1 MRFIKQAV
9 VIGAGVMGASIAAQ
23 LVNADIPTLLL
34 DIVPNNL
41 PEEKDKLCSQQNR
54 DRRNQLAN
62 TAKKNLINRKPSPI
76 VSLQKL
82 SLLETGNIED
92 DLSKLSKADWIIEA
106 ITEDIEAKRLLLQK
120 IDHWRKKGSIVSSN
134 TSGISIEKMMENC
147 SEDLQAH
154 FFGTHFFNP
163 PRYITLLEL
172 IATPKTNKAILQTFK
187 EFAEKQLG
195 KNVIIAKDTPNFIA
209 NRIGAYAFLTIVK
222 VMTKSNLSIPK
233 VDELTGQ
240 LIGRSKSGTF
250 QTLDLVGLD
259 TFSYVVKNIQE
270 RSSIPIE
277 KDFYTIPTFME
288 EMIQN
293 NMLGRKTGNGFYRKT
308 KEGIEAL
315 DYQTMQ
321 YRKVEKRKRKLPE
334 KKLQEFIY
342 EDSEDARFLWESIM
356 PFLLYSAALLGE
368 IADTIYEIDEAVKLG
383 FNWEK
388 GPFEIWDSIGL
399 VKSITKLSAENSA
412 IPNWVAEMIEK
423 GESVFYKREQGALT
437 YYNNGNYVPVPKDSY
452 HIDVKEKKRQN
463 GILAGNDS
471 ATLLDIGDGVA
482 MLELHAPH
490 NVIGMDAI
498 EMIDAAVKKV
508 EENSAFKGLVIGSG
522 GTNFSVGANLA
533 LLLMEAQSK
542 DYSEIELVVQKFQ
555 EAMMKI
561 KYAKKPIV
569 SAPFGNTLGGGAE
582 ICLASSYVQAL
593 QETYIGLV
601 ETGVGLIP
609 GGGGTKELYINSLK
623 EGDLF
628 QDEALMET
636 VKEVFFTIFTS
647 KVSTSAEQGKEL
659 KLLNKNDQI
668 TMNKRHLI
676 YDAKQL
682 VLKHSNLYSP
692 LEKRKVAV
700 AGKLGYD
707 LLKNELSNLE
717 KSGRISSYE
726 RIIGEKLAFVLT
738 GGNLPFKSEV
748 DEVYLLQLEK
758 SAFMELIQQKQ
769 TQKRVLYLLQT
780 GKMYQEKRESDPPAN

>member
-1 MRFIKQAV
+1 MSVIKQAV

-23 LVNADIPTLLL
+23 LANADIPTLLL
-34 DIVPNNL
+34 DIIPDDL
-41 PEEKDKLCSQQNR
+41 LEKQNKLRSQLDTDSRNR
-54 DRRNQLAN
+54 LAN
-62 TAKKNLINRKPSPI
+62 KAKKNLINQKPSPI

-82 SLLETGNIED
+82 SLIETGNIED
-92 DLSKLSKADWIIEA
+92 DLSKISKADWIIEA
-106 ITEDIEAKRLLLQK
+106 ITEDIEAKRSLLQK
-120 IDHWRKKGSIVSSN
+120 IDDFRKKGSIVSSN
-134 TSGISIEKMMENC
+134 TSGISIETMMKNC

-154 FFGTHFFNP
+154 FLGTHFFNP

-172 IATPKTNKAILQTFK
+172 IATPKTNPAALQKFK

-195 KNVIIAKDTPNFIA
+195 KNVILTKDTPNFIA

-222 VMTKSNLSIPK
+222 VMTKSKLSIPK
-233 VDELTGQ
+233 VDELTGK

-259 TFSYVVKNIQE
+259 TFSYVVKNIRE
-270 RSSIPIE
+270 RSSDQRE
-277 KDFYTIPTFME
+277 KDFYIMPSFME
-288 EMIQN
+288 EMIQH

-308 KEGIEAL
+308 KKGIEAL

-321 YRKVEKRKRKLPE
+321 YKRVEKKKLPE
-334 KKLQEFIY
+334 KELQKFIY
-342 EDSEDARFLWESIM
+342 EDSRDAKFLWESIM

-399 VKSITKLSAENSA
+399 VKSITKLKSET
-412 IPNWVAEMIEK
+412 IEVPNWITEMIEN
-423 GESVFYKREQGALT
+423 GEHVFYKKEEEALT
-437 YYNNGNYVPVPKDSY
+437 YYNKGTYEPVQKDAY
-452 HIDVKEKKRQN
+452 QIDVQEKKRQN
-463 GILAGNDS
+463 GIIARNNSG
-471 ATLLDIGDGVA
+471 TLFDIGDGVA
-482 MLELHAPH
+482 MLELHAKH

-498 EMIDAAVKKV
+498 EMLEEAVREV
-508 EENSAFKGLVIGSG
+508 EQNSSFKGLVIGSG
-522 GTNFSVGANLA
+522 GMNFSVGANLA
-533 LLLMEAQSK
+533 LLLMEAQSE
-542 DYSEIELVVQKFQ
+542 DYLEIELVVQKFQ

-623 EGDLF
+623 EVDLL
-628 QDEALMET
+628 QEEALIKT
-636 VKEVFFTIFTS
+636 VREVFFTVFTS
-647 KVSTSAEQGKEL
+647 KVATSAEEGKEW
-659 KLLNKNDQI
+659 KLLNKKDQI
-668 TMNKRHLI
+668 TMNKRYLI
-676 YDAKQL
+676 YDAKQM
-682 VLKHSNLYSP
+682 VLKHSALYNP
-692 LEKRKVAV
+692 PEKSKVVV

-707 LLKNELSNLE
+707 LLKRELSKLAIA
-717 KSGRISSYE
+717 GRISSYE
-726 RIIGEKLAFVLT
+726 QIIGEKLAFVLT

-748 DEVYLLQLEK
+748 EEAYLLQLER
-758 SAFMELIQQKQ
+758 SAFMELIQDKE
-769 TQKRVLYLLQT
+769 TQKRMLHLLQL
-780 GKMYQEKRESDPPAN
+780 GKIYQEKKKDTSPAD

>member
-1 MRFIKQAV
+1 MSVIKQAV

-23 LVNADIPTLLL
+23 LANADIPTLLL
-34 DIVPNNL
+34 DIVPDDLLAEKNNW
-41 PEEKDKLCSQQNR
+41 CSQLDGDN
-54 DRRNQLAN
+54 RNQLADK
-62 TAKKNLINRKPSPI
+62 AKKNLMNQKPSPI

-82 SLLETGNIED
+82 SLIETGNIED
-92 DLSKLSKADWIIEA
+92 HLSKISKADWIIEA
-106 ITEDIEAKRLLLQK
+106 ITEDIEAKRSLLQK
-120 IDHWRKKGSIVSSN
+120 IDDFRKKGSIVSSN
-134 TSGISIEKMMENC
+134 TSGISIETMVENC
-147 SEDLQAH
+147 SADLQAH
-154 FFGTHFFNP
+154 FLGTHFFNP

-172 IATPKTNKAILQTFK
+172 IATPKTNLTTLQKFK

-195 KNVIIAKDTPNFIA
+195 KNVIITKDTPNFIA

-222 VMTKSNLSIPK
+222 VMTKSKLSIPK
-233 VDELTGQ
+233 VDELTGK

-270 RSSIPIE
+270 RSSNHSE
-277 KDFYTIPTFME
+277 KGFYIMPPFME
-288 EMIQN
+288 EMIEQN
-293 NMLGRKTGNGFYRKT
+293 LLGRKTGNGFYRKT
-308 KEGIEAL
+308 KSGIEAL

-321 YRKVEKRKRKLPE
+321 YQRVEKKKLPE
-334 KKLQEFIY
+334 KELQEFIY
-342 EDSEDARFLWESIM
+342 EDSQDAKFLWESIM

-399 VKSITKLSAENSA
+399 VKSITKLKSANIA
-412 IPNWVAEMIEK
+412 VPNWITEMIEK
-423 GESVFYKREQGALT
+423 GEHVFYKKEKEALT
-437 YYNNGNYVPVPKDSY
+437 YYNNGKYTPIQKDSH
-452 HIDVKEKKRQN
+452 HIDVQEKKRQN
-463 GILAGNDS
+463 GILARNDS
-471 ATLLDIGDGVA
+471 GTLFDIGDGVA

-498 EMIDAAVKKV
+498 EMMDAAVREV

-623 EGDLF
+623 EVDLL
-628 QDEALMET
+628 QEEALIKT
-636 VKEVFFTIFTS
+636 VKKVFFTIFTS
-647 KVSTSAEQGKEL
+647 KVSTSAEEGKEW
-659 KLLNKNDQI
+659 KLLNKKDQI
-668 TMNKRHLI
+668 TMNKRYLI
-676 YDAKQL
+676 YDAKQM
-682 VLKHSNLYSP
+682 VLKHSTLYSP
-692 LEKRKVAV
+692 PQKRKVVV
-700 AGKLGYD
+700 AGKPGYD
-707 LLKNELSNLE
+707 LLKKELSKLAMT
-717 KSGRISSYE
+717 GRLSPYE

-748 DEVYLLQLEK
+748 EEAYLLQLER
-758 SAFMELIQQKQ
+758 SAFMELIQDKQ
-769 TQKRVLYLLQT
+769 TQKRMLHLLQT
-780 GKMYQEKRESDPPAN
+780 GKIYQEKRENTSPAN